1 MFYDDEKSNELLKS
15 QPQEL
20 YSLRYLHR
28 KSLFALISF
37 IGYETTC
44 SCNLSTYCNEEGF
57 SSGVNVP
64 PCCSVWLK
72 SSHYSNEKFPE
83 VSFREF
89 GLPPFE
95 MSWTFLSTSN
105 HDKMNF
111 VCLIENQKMELS
123 FVFVRHVGCLT

>member
-1 MFYDDEKSNELLKS
+1 MWGNGEKSNELLKS
-15 QPQEL
+15 WPQEL

-37 IGYETTC
+37 IGYETTF
-44 SCNLSTYCNEEGF
+44 SCNFSTYCNKEGF

-64 PCCSVWLK
+64 RCCSVRLK

-83 VSFREF
+83 VSIREF

-95 MSWTFLSTSN
+95 MSWT
-105 HDKMNF
+105 
-111 VCLIENQKMELS
+111 VS
-123 FVFVRHVGCLT
+123 FHF